1 MDFER
6 EIQILAQSE
15 KERKP
20 VGPISDLV
28 SGELSLDD
36 AHRICEGGIQRRLDA
51 GENLAGYKVGFT
63 NIPAR
68 EKMGWPD
75 SMYGYIMDSMVM
87 KTGAVVSINKLI
99 TPKIECEIC
108 FKLGQD
114 LSGKG
119 ISVEDVMGATEGVCA
134 SFEICDSRISGWSC
148 PFPDIFADNGFAAR
162 IILADN
168 WYPVRDIDL
177 QAETVILE
185 LNGKKIAEGKG
196 VSAMGHPANAVSWLV
211 DKLADRGRG
220 LKAGQVVMTGTLT
233 PIIPI
238 EEGAGYAANFS
249 SMGDINVKF
258 T

>member
-6 EIQILAQSE
+6 EVQKLARAE

-20 VGPISDLV
+20 IGPISDLV

-36 AHRICEGGIQRRLDA
+36 AHRICEGNIQRRLDD

-87 KTGAVVSINKLI
+87 KTGAAVSINELI
-99 TPKIECEIC
+99 APKIECEIC

-119 ISVEDVMGATEGVCA
+119 IAVKDVLGATEGVCA

-148 PFPDIFADNGFAAR
+148 PFPDIFADNGFAGR
-162 IILADN
+162 IVLADV
-168 WYPVRDIDL
+168 WHPVEDIDL
-177 QAETVILE
+177 PAEAVVLE
-185 LNGKKIAEGKG
+185 QNGKKIAEGKG
-196 VSAMGHPANAVSWLV
+196 ASAMGHPANAVSWLV
-211 DKLADRGRG
+211 DKLADRDKG

-233 PIIPI
+233 PILPT
-238 EEGAGYAANFS
+238 EKGADYEAHFS
-249 SMGDINVKF
+249 SMGDIKIKF
-258 T
+258 A